1 MYNQEIEI
9 VSESAAAVA
18 CVPEFNLNVEI
29 FLCQINI
36 RKE

>member
-1 MYNQEIEI
+1 MRHAIETE
-9 VSESAAAVA
+9 SESAAAA
-18 CVPEFNLNVEI
+18 AYIPEFNVEI